1 MKKRNLIGL
10 SLIVVLIFSSCILT
24 SGSIYIKENYV
35 NRGFDISFLQWSNQK
50 DCKIELNRNDK
61 LKVEIDCYEGKIALE
76 IIDNYGNKEY
86 MGNGLNDAYFIVTVS
101 NTGQYH
107 INIKG
112 YRASGN
118 IKINKL

>member
-10 SLIVVLIFSSCILT
+10 SLIVVLIYSSCILT

-61 LKVEIDCYEGKIALE
+61 LKVEIDCYEGNVALE
-76 IIDNYGNKEY
+76 IIDNYGKKAY
-86 MGNGLNDAYFIVTVS
+86 IGNGLNDAYFIVTVS
-101 NTGQYH
+101 NTSQYH